1 MKKVTLSEKKISKND
16 IPNTNKDLSKSSLQ
30 DKRAI
35 FLQDHFKN
43 NSKNSEANVPATSTD
58 NSIKSNFT
66 SPYEIEILKL
76 KAEIEDLKKV
86 TSQANTKKD
95 IQSAMSGVLD
105 KILPDFVHEISSP
118 VSILDNSLENLL
130 LQYNKVMN
138 TYTDLV
144 NNESTKDAAIYI
156 YQYTQTISHFL
167 ANINHNL
174 KFRENKKVL
183 ITELSRYNFKNIQH
197 GADHLMTAGVL
208 HIDEKL
214 HTVFSQEKGFE
225 LFDLLI
231 SFISVKQSFAILE
244 TAKFKS
250 KNLIVSIKNYT
261 NRSSHSIDELFDLKS
276 SIDSALVMV
285 GHRLRSRRFNFS
297 YDASC
302 FITGDIKKLSHIWI
316 NLLSNAIEA
325 SNSNGIINL
334 NVFVENENVVVTVQD
349 DGSGISE
356 ENLKNIY
363 KADFTTKLNQEGI
376 GMGLDFC
383 KNYLESI
390 DATIEVIS
398 KPGDT
403 TFTVRFSTYAN
414 SIK

>member
-16 IPNTNKDLSKSSLQ
+16 IPHSNKDLSKSSLQ

-43 NSKNSEANVPATSTD
+43 KTKNGEAPLAT
-58 NSIKSNFT
+58 KSNAVSVNSNLT
-66 SPYEIEILKL
+66 SNYEFEIQKL
-76 KAEIEDLKKV
+76 RAEIEDLKKV
-86 TSQANTKKD
+86 STQASAKKD

-130 LQYNKVMN
+130 FQYNKVLSN
-138 TYTDLV
+138 YTELV

-156 YQYTQTISHFL
+156 YQFTQTITHVL

-183 ITELSRYNFKNIQH
+183 ITDLSRYNFKNLQH

-208 HIDEKL
+208 NIDEKL
-214 HTVFSQEKGFE
+214 HTVFSQVRGNE

-261 NRSSHSIDELFDLKS
+261 NRTSHSIDEVFNLKS

-285 GHRLRSRRFNFS
+285 GHRLRSRRFSFS
-297 YDASC
+297 YDAFC
-302 FITGDIKKLSHIWI
+302 FINGDIKKLSHIWI

-325 SNSNGIINL
+325 STSNGVINL
-334 NVFVENENVVVTVQD
+334 NVFIENEDVVVTIQD

-390 DATIEVIS
+390 DAKIEVIS

-403 TFTVRFSTYAN
+403 TFTVRFSTYAD

>member
-16 IPNTNKDLSKSSLQ
+16 IPHTNKDLSKSSLQ

-43 NSKNSEANVPATSTD
+43 KSKNSEAILATKSKDISVKSNLTST
-58 NSIKSNFT
+58 
-66 SPYEIEILKL
+66 YELEIYKL

-86 TSQANTKKD
+86 TSHTTKKND

-130 LQYNKVMN
+130 FHYNKVMD
-138 TYTDLV
+138 TYTVLV
-144 NNESTKDAAIYI
+144 NNENTKDAAIYV
-156 YQYTQTISHFL
+156 YQYTKTINHFL
-167 ANINHNL
+167 ANTSHNL
-174 KFRENKKVL
+174 KFREHKKIL
-183 ITELSRYNFKNIQH
+183 IAELSRYSFKNIQQ
-197 GADHLMTAGVL
+197 GADHLLTADVL

-214 HTVFSQEKGFE
+214 HSIFSQERGSE

-325 SNSNGIINL
+325 SSSNGIINL
-334 NVFVENENVVVTVQD
+334 NVFTENKDVLVTIQD
-349 DGSGISE
+349 DGSGITE
-356 ENLKNIY
+356 ENIKNIF

-390 DATIEVIS
+390 DAKIEVIS

-403 TFTVRFSTYAN
+403 TFTVRFSKYAN